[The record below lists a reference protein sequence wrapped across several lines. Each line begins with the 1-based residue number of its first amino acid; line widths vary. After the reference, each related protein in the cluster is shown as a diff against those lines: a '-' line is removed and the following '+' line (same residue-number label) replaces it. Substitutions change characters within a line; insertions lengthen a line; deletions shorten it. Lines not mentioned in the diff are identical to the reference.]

1 MGYHF
6 IYGQAGMNYLNVLI
20 NLAIITAL
28 ALLLPFVVAIYFV
41 IILLMLINTIISLIG
56 RGFFMIG
63 TTVPIPVVKNILVV
77 IAQNVLVPISKY
89 LFLAGT
95 LLNTVNSTILS
106 IAIGQINDEKIKA
119 DRIKTK
125 ETEQDEAAKFNE
137 SAAEN
142 AAKWTQMQLEAAQ
155 KRNERANAREE
166 ETSEKRR
173 QVNANQQEAFRA
185 RQTAA
190 G

>member
-6 IYGQAGMNYLNVLI
+6 IYGQAGMNYLSLFM

-41 IILLMLINTIISLIG
+41 IILLMLINTIISLLG
-56 RGFFMIG
+56 RGFFMIRL
-63 TTVPIPVVKNILVV
+63 VPFIGPVCV
-77 IAQNVLVPISKY
+77 IISQNVLVPISKY

-95 LLNTVNSTILS
+95 LLNAVNATILS
-106 IAIGQINDEKIKA
+106 IAVGQINDEKIKA

-125 ETEQDEAAKFNE
+125 ETEQDAAAKFNE

-142 AAKWTQMQLEAAQ
+142 AAKHTQEQLEAAQ
-155 KRNERANAREE
+155 RRNERANAREE